1 VNHKI
6 LEKYTGSNFSD
17 IGHSTSSLDRSVKA
31 RETKPKINYWDHTKI
46 KHFCIAKE
54 NINKMKKTPS
64 EWKKVFA
71 NDKSDRG

>member
-1 VNHKI
+1 
-6 LEKYTGSNFSD
+6 LD
-17 IGHSTSSLDRSVKA
+17 IGLNSIFLDVSPQT